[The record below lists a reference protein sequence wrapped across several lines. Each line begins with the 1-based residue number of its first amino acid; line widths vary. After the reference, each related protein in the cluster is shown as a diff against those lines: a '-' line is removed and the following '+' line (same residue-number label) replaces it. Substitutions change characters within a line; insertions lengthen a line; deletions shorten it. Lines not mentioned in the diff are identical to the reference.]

1 MSVAALDHP
10 EPWTEAEYFALGET
24 RNRIELIDGGL
35 WVSPAPNRPHQ
46 DISFL
51 LLTAIRPAARAAGL
65 RAHEAVNVRLAAN
78 RIVIPDLVVAK
89 VGRLGGVADAHEVV
103 LAGEITSPSSLATD
117 RVQKMQFYAAARIG
131 WYLLVEPDMLDY
143 ESLTLRLFRLEGE
156 HYVEHAI
163 AADGQTLTSD
173 LPFPIEIT
181 TDTLLDFQDSVGE
194 SRSAKFPP

>member
-1 MSVAALDHP
+1 MTVAALDHP

-35 WVSPAPNRPHQ
+35 WLSPAPNRPHQ

-51 LLTAIRPAARAAGL
+51 LLTAIRPAARSAGL

-103 LAGEITSPSSLATD
+103 LAGEITSPSTVATD
-117 RVQKMQFYAAARIG
+117 RVQRMQFYAAARIG
-131 WYLLVEPDMLDY
+131 WYLLVEPDMVEY

-156 HYVEHAI
+156 HYVEHVV
-163 AADGQTLTSD
+163 AADGQRLTSD

-181 TDTLLDFQDSVGE
+181 TNALLDFSTTNDCD
-194 SRSAKFPP
+194 RSSLGR